1 MKHRWKGCTLFHAF
15 YRHGGNDSY
24 NLSGGVGF
32 CYQLSELGRRKV
44 SSDKPAISLKHGVKS
59 KKCMATFKDTQI
71 LAAGGWVV
79 LKNHDHD
86 LISRVVELKRRKTD
100 KKKKE
105 KPPTQTTNQTANEAP
120 ANFLFLIRVLEGTLK
135 PQWKYLGQHRRKS

>member
-1 MKHRWKGCTLFHAF
+1 
-15 YRHGGNDSY
+15 
-24 NLSGGVGF
+24 
-32 CYQLSELGRRKV
+32 
-44 SSDKPAISLKHGVKS
+44 
-59 KKCMATFKDTQI
+59 MATFKDTQI
-71 LAAGGWVV
+71 LAVGGWVV

-100 KKKKE
+100 KKKK
-105 KPPTQTTNQTANEAP
+105 KTQSNNQPDSKQCP